1 MAGRAGVVATECEPI
16 CIFFRS
22 ANFLRPVP
30 TQCEPIG
37 IFFSKCEPIW
47 YFCFRSAN
55 LFGTCT
61 DAVRTFFFRSANL
74 FGTCTD
80 AVRTSFPQ
88 FPDGCHGVGAHRR
101 TPSGELCA
109 SDRSGDKG
117 IVLGL
122 QDRPQSIWY

>member
-1 MAGRAGVVATECEPI
+1 MAGRTGVVATECEPI

-30 TQCEPIG
+30 TQCDLLA
-37 IFFSKCEPIW
+37 FF
-47 YFCFRSAN
+47 FRSAN
-55 LFGTCT
+55 LFG
-61 DAVRTFFFRSANL
+61 TFFFRSANL

-80 AVRTSFPQ
+80 AVRTSC
-88 FPDGCHGVGAHRR
+88 PDGCHGVGAHRR

-109 SDRSGDKG
+109 SDRSGDEG